1 MRILVIGSGG
11 REHALVWKLS
21 QEAEVFAAPG
31 NPGIAQVCECFSIPQ
46 TDHSAI
52 IQLAQEL
59 SVDFVLVGPENP
71 LIDGLGNALRDAGI
85 PVVGPNADGAQL
97 EGSKAFSKD
106 LMADAHIPTADF
118 QVFTHPEPAKDYVK
132 SMYEAGRQVAVK
144 VSGLALGKG
153 VAVCDTP
160 EQAYEAIDDAM
171 VRKIFGE
178 SGHTLV
184 IEERLTGREFS
195 LLTLC
200 SGTHYR
206 SLPVAQDY
214 KRIFDGDEGPNTGG
228 MGTFSP
234 VPWITSE
241 VVKRTE
247 ELVVAPLLNLLK
259 TKEIDYRGILFSGL
273 MINGD
278 EIKCLEYNV
287 RFGDP
292 ETQSVMKRLGNGFA
306 EALKAAANGSPI
318 PDFEVKDNAVVTV
331 VLASENYP
339 GTPKTGF
346 PMTLPDILPEGV
358 TIFHAGTKVTDG
370 QLTNSGGRVL
380 AVSAE
385 ADDHGTARKL
395 AYETAE
401 QIKFDGVQYR
411 KDIGAI

>member
-31 NPGIAQVCECFSIPQ
+31 NPGIAQICKCFPTPQ
-46 TDHSAI
+46 TDHAAI
-52 IQLAQEL
+52 TSLAQEL
-59 SVDFVLVGPENP
+59 NVDFVLVGPENP
-71 LIDGLGNALRDAGI
+71 LIDGLGNALREAGI
-85 PVVGPNADGAQL
+85 AVVGPNSDGAQL

-118 QVFTHPEPAKDYVK
+118 QVFTHPEPAKDYIK
-132 SMYEAGRQVAVK
+132 SMFDAGRQVAVK

-153 VAVCDTP
+153 VTVCDTP
-160 EQAYEAIDDAM
+160 DQAYEAIDDAM
-171 VRKIFGE
+171 VRMIFGE

-234 VPWITSE
+234 VPWISDE
-241 VVKRTE
+241 VVRRTE
-247 ELVVAPLLNLLK
+247 EQVVAPLLNLLK
-259 TKEIDYRGILFSGL
+259 IKGIDYRGILFSGL
-273 MINGD
+273 MIKGD

-292 ETQSVMKRLGNGFA
+292 ETQSVMKRLGKGFA
-306 EALKAAANGSPI
+306 EALKAAANGDQI
-318 PDFEVKDNAVVTV
+318 PEFEVKDNTVVTV

-346 PMTLPDILPEGV
+346 PISLPNTLPEAV
-358 TIFHAGTKVTDG
+358 TVFHAGTKLVDG

-385 ADDHGTARKL
+385 AADHPTARKL
-395 AYETAE
+395 AYEATA
-401 QIKFDGVQYR
+401 QIHFEGVQYR
-411 KDIGAI
+411 KDIAST